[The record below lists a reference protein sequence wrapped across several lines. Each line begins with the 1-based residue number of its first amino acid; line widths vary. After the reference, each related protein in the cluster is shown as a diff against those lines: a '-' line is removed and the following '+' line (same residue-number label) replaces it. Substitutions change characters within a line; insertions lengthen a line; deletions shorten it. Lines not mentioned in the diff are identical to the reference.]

1 VSKGI
6 AKGEPESRM
15 MDGWA
20 ASELIDWAA
29 GKKAIEETKTKLRD
43 ELNSFAIELAGPS
56 PSPIEIAIADAAAMA
71 WFALRLF
78 EARYASSATSGDG
91 MTIAQ
96 SEHAHRKIDR
106 AHRRYVSTLKALAAV
121 RRLAVPALQI
131 NVAHRQQ
138 IAQLNSGGSS

>member
-1 VSKGI
+1 MDI
-6 AKGEPESRM
+6 AKPKAAGRM

-29 GKKAIEETKTKLRD
+29 GPEGDAKTKARLRD
-43 ELNSFAIELAGPS
+43 ELNGFAAELAGPS
-56 PSPIEIAIADAAAMA
+56 PSPIETALAAAAAMA
-71 WFALRLF
+71 WFALRMF
-78 EARYASSATSGDG
+78 EARYASSKTSGGG

-96 SEHAHRKIDR
+96 SEHAQKKIDR
-106 AHRRYVSTLKALAAV
+106 AHRQCVSTLKVLASV

-138 IAQLNSGGSS
+138 FAQLNGGSS